1 MSADDG
7 KVKSHRPIMATI
19 IRRGAVFIILGW
31 LAITVL
37 LTVKV
42 PPLEIVERE
51 HSVSLSP
58 PDAPSVKAMTQ
69 MGKVFQES
77 NSESVAVIVLEGE
90 GTLGDDAHK
99 YYDAVIR
106 QLKDDP
112 KHVQHV
118 QDFWGDPLTAGAAQ
132 SADGKAAYVQLNLT
146 GRFGQADANESVEA
160 VQKVVRET
168 PGLPPG
174 VKAYVTGPAA
184 IVSDMAESGNRTVI
198 LITLVSVGVIFLMLL
213 LLYRSIITVIILLFT
228 VGIELQVAR
237 GLVAFL
243 GMHGIVGL
251 TTFVVNLLVSV
262 GIAAGTDYGI
272 FFAGRY
278 QEARQSGEDRE
289 SAYYTAYKGV
299 AKVVLASGLTI
310 AGAIACL
317 HFTRLPLFQATGYP
331 RRGRHF
337 GGGCGGADLGP
348 GLHRRRQSF
357 RTVRPE
363 ATGDDASV
371 AAGRYRDRAV
381 ARAHPRCD
389 GGGCPDRIVDAA
401 RIQPQLHRCQ
411 VHPAGHTRD
420 SGTRRRLAALPGI
433 EDVHTRHP
441 ADRSQS
447 RYAQLG

>member
-317 HFTRLPLFQATGYP
+317 HFTRLPYFKPLGIPGAVGILVAVAVALTLVPACIAAGSRFGLFDPKRQVTTRRWRRVGTAIVRWPGPILAATVAVALIGLLTLPGYNPSSPMPSSSRRTYP
-331 RRGRHF
+331 R
-337 GGGCGGADLGP
+337 L
-348 GLHRRRQSF
+348 
-357 RTVRPE
+357 
-363 ATGDDASV
+363 
-371 AAGRYRDRAV
+371 
-381 ARAHPRCD
+381 
-389 GGGCPDRIVDAA
+389 
-401 RIQPQLHRCQ
+401 
-411 VHPAGHTRD
+411 RD
-420 SGTRRRLAALPGI
+420 SSPPRGTSRNRRCP
-433 EDVHTRHP
+433 HP
-441 ADRSQS
+441 TSC
-447 RYAQLG
+447 